1 MPQEPGRAIRT
12 AADTVPSF
20 DAGQRLAAGRKG
32 TKRMRFYDDEMRL
45 LGDLMRGRVSRR
57 SLIKRGTALGLS
69 TVALSS
75 LVKAYDISAQGGEPS
90 GRVVYALEQ
99 APPNIAPFG
108 GVSQAQAWGNEHLYD
123 SLLAWDADLN
133 IIPALA
139 ESWEAPD
146 NMSYVFTL
154 RQGVLFHNGAEMT
167 AADVVYSITNAVTPP
182 PPGVAIG
189 QLARIA
195 GAEAIDD
202 YTVQINLSEPDPA
215 IPGVLAWSR
224 YTSVVPVDLE
234 TTVNTLTEGIGTGP
248 FKLVEYVQDDRIVYE
263 ANTDYWI
270 DGVPCIAE
278 LELKVLADPNARI
291 ANLRSGEIDG
301 GIVTPDL
308 VVTLEG
314 DENLEVQSG
323 LFSAPRVIQM
333 TTTQDV
339 PWRDKR
345 VRQAISKVVDRNL
358 IISNVYAGEAE
369 LTGPIPPGYGEYPLP
384 NDRLA
389 ELYAVDVDGARALME
404 EAGLA
409 DGFSVE
415 LQSIAEPREYT
426 QIAEIVK
433 ENCAQINID
442 VTVQPLEIGQFAENV
457 GNGSYEWCSTGRGM
471 RGDPAHF
478 VIDFRSSTAL
488 NVTWFGNAG
497 AESSPVPAGQYG
509 GPWQSAEI
517 DALYDEA
524 YAELDPAARVPM
536 YHQLQEMII
545 DEAPHIYT
553 VQSKRFQVVN
563 RRLTGM
569 YVSYDLTNRPLRTA
583 CAVEG

>member
-1 MPQEPGRAIRT
+1 
-12 AADTVPSF
+12 
-20 DAGQRLAAGRKG
+20 
-32 TKRMRFYDDEMRL
+32 MRYYDDEMRL
-45 LGDLMRGRVSRR
+45 LGDILRRRVSRR
-57 SLIKRGTALGLS
+57 SLVKRGTALGLS

-75 LVKAYDISAQGGEPS
+75 LVKAYDVAAQGGDPS
-90 GRVVYALEQ
+90 GEVVYALES
-99 APPNIAPFG
+99 APPNMAPFG
-108 GVSQAQAWGNEHLYD
+108 GVSQAQAWANEHIYD
-123 SLLAWDADLN
+123 SLLAWDTDLN

-146 NMSYVFTL
+146 AMTYVFKL
-154 RQGVLFHNGAEMT
+154 RQGVLFHNGAEMK
-167 AADVVYSITNAVTPP
+167 APDVVYSITNAVTPP

-189 QLARIA
+189 QLARI
-195 GAEAIDD
+195 GSAEAIDD
-202 YTVQINLSEPDPA
+202 YTVQFNMKEQDPA

-224 YTSVVPVDLE
+224 YTPVVPADLE
-234 TTVNTLTEGIGTGP
+234 TTMNTLTGGIGTGP
-248 FKLVEYVQDDRIVYE
+248 FKVVEYVQDDRIVYE
-263 ANTDYWI
+263 ANPDYFI
-270 DGVPCIAE
+270 DGVPCIAR
-278 LELKVLADPNARI
+278 LTLKVLSDEQARVS
-291 ANLRSGEIDG
+291 NLRSGEIDA
-301 GIVTPDL
+301 GIVTPDV

-314 DENLEVQSG
+314 EESLEVQSG
-323 LFSAPRVIQM
+323 LFSAPRVIQLS
-333 TTTQDV
+333 TTKDV

-384 NDRLA
+384 SDRLA
-389 ELYAVDVDGARALME
+389 EIYAVDVDGAKALME

-415 LQSIAEPREYT
+415 LQSISAPREYT
-426 QIAEIVK
+426 QIAEIVR

-478 VIDFRSSTAL
+478 VIDFRNGTAL
-488 NVTWFGNAG
+488 NVTWFADGG
-497 AESSPVPAGQYG
+497 KSGTPSPTSEWG
-509 GPWQSAEI
+509 GGWQSADI
-517 DALYDEA
+517 DALYDQA
-524 YAELDPAARVPM
+524 YAELDPAARVPL
-536 YHQLQEMII
+536 YHQLQEMIL

-563 RRLTGM
+563 RRLQGM
-569 YVSYDLTNRPLRTA
+569 YVSYDLTNKPLRTA
-583 CAVEG
+583 CVVEG